1 MDWLVGRQE
10 TIEASLARRHLEDG
24 SMVLYDLSSS
34 WMEGNHCPLAHHGY
48 SRDHK
53 SGKTQIEYGLMT
65 DKLPLPAPPFY
76 VANTSVINRAGKT
89 RRV

>member
-65 DKLPLPAPPFY
+65 DKLPLPAPLLC
-76 VANTSVINRAGKT
+76 G
-89 RRV
+89 